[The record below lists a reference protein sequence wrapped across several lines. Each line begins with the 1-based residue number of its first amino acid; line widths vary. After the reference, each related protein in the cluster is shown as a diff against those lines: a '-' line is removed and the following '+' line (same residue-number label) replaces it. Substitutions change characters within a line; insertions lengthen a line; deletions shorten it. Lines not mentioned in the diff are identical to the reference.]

1 MQDYKSNIW
10 QHCLGGPVWKWRNW
24 KTVGRKPE
32 AVIVG
37 IVSRGTGCAQNTP
50 GVYTRVKKYLRWI
63 FYITRRDKC

>member
-1 MQDYKSNIW
+1 MQDYKYNIW
-10 QHCLGGPVWKWRNW
+10 QHCLGGPVWKRR
-24 KTVGRKPE
+24 KTVVGKPK